1 MPSKR
6 QMTVLRLDD
15 NVRYKLQY
23 IADDNFRTI
32 NAEVTRLI
40 IAHIAEYEREHG
52 EIKLPVEP
60 LQE

>member
-6 QMTVLRLDD
+6 PMTVLRLDD
-15 NVRYKLQY
+15 DVRYKLQY

-40 IAHIAEYEREHG
+40 INHIAEYEKEHG
-52 EIKLPVEP
+52 EIMVPKVED
-60 LQE
+60 

>member
-15 NVRYKLQY
+15 DVRYKLQY
-23 IADDNFRTI
+23 IADDNFRTV

-40 IAHIAEYEREHG
+40 VNHIAEYEREHG
-52 EIKLPVEP
+52 EIRVPEG
-60 LQE
+60 EN

>member
-15 NVRYKLQY
+15 DVRYKLQY
-23 IADDNFRTI
+23 IADDNFRTV

-40 IAHIAEYEREHG
+40 VNHIAEYERKHG
-52 EIKLPVEP
+52 EIRLPEG
-60 LQE
+60 ED

>member
-6 QMTVLRLDD
+6 QITVLRLDD
-15 NVRYKLQY
+15 DVRYKLQY

-40 IAHIAEYEREHG
+40 LRHIAEYEKEHG
-52 EIKLPVEP
+52 EIKLPDNNS
-60 LQE
+60 

>member
-6 QMTVLRLDD
+6 QVTVLRLDD
-15 NVRYKLQY
+15 DVRYKLQY

-40 IAHIAEYEREHG
+40 LRHIAEYEKEHG
-52 EIKLPVEP
+52 EIKLPDSNS
-60 LQE
+60 

>member
-6 QMTVLRLDD
+6 QVTVLRLDD
-15 NVRYKLQY
+15 DVRYKLQY

-40 IAHIAEYEREHG
+40 LRHIAEYEKEHG
-52 EIKLPVEP
+52 EIKLPENKT
-60 LQE
+60 